1 MKKKIHILYVN
12 DYFPELFNIT
22 FTNIQKYAEKYNY
35 NINLITERKFPD
47 WHLHYEKM
55 QVYNDGKNDD
65 INVFLDMDVMLHPKF
80 PDFMKIIPPDK
91 VAFNE
96 NYNISEKCKLNK
108 YFLRD
113 GRDIG
118 IASNVVVSTY
128 LTHDIWKPLPSTI
141 TPEKG
146 REITFIRE
154 GDIDEFCLSYN
165 LAKYGLK
172 HCGITWEPWMR
183 EYILHT
189 GTSDRAMALKLAKF
203 TKKNWEE
210 LS

>member
-1 MKKKIHILYVN
+1 MKKKIHILYIN
-12 DYFPELFNIT
+12 DYFPELFQIT
-22 FTNIQKYAEKYNY
+22 NKNIQQYAKRYNY
-35 NINLITERKFPD
+35 EINLITKRKFKD

-55 QVYNDGKNDD
+55 QVYEDGKNDD
-65 INVFLDMDVMLHPKF
+65 INVFLDMDVMLHPEF
-80 PDFMKIIPPDK
+80 PDFSELVPPDY
-91 VAFNE
+91 VAFND
-96 NYNISEKCKLNK
+96 NYKISEKCKINK

-128 LTHDIWKPLPSTI
+128 LTHDVWEPLPPEI

-172 HCGITWEPWMR
+172 YCGLTWETWMR
-183 EYILHT
+183 QYILHT
-189 GTSDRAMALKLAKF
+189 GTSDKKMALKLAK
-203 TKKNWEE
+203 
-210 LS
+210 LSEKEWR